1 MNVRLL
7 FAGTV
12 AGLFACGCA
21 QSMGPVPSSGAPAAQ
36 SRAAGPVQR
45 ATPQLDFF
53 DTPSTGSWPGYI
65 VAGPQNALWFTE
77 EFTGNIGR
85 ITMDGQITEFPS
97 NGEEVEGITE
107 GPDGNLWF
115 TQPGANAIG
124 RMTPQGS
131 VAIFPIPGSPN
142 ASPRGITP
150 GPDGNVWYTE
160 FYDGYIGR
168 VTPHGAI
175 TRFALSDG
183 YDSEP
188 WDIRAGPHG
197 YLYVSESGSDRIA
210 RFDPKTR
217 QFKSSLAVQTPDAT
231 PWGLLYAP
239 DKRIWFTERRG
250 NKIAE
255 ILPNATIREFPI
267 PQYNSYPEALTAGSD
282 GKLWFTESTTSDST
296 GNLEDIDPA
305 TGKFGQLIV
314 LPTGDL
320 PNGIAA
326 GPNKNV
332 WFTVDSYT
340 NPSQIGEA
348 VIR

>member
-7 FAGTV
+7 VAGTI

-21 QSMGPVPSSGAPAAQ
+21 QNSAPVPSSGTPATQ
-36 SRAAGPVQR
+36 VRPAGLISR
-45 ATPQLDFF
+45 ATPRLDFF
-53 DTPSTGSWPGYI
+53 DTPSIGAWPGWI

-85 ITMDGQITEFPS
+85 ITMDGKITEFPT
-97 NGEEVEGITE
+97 NGQEVEGITE

-115 TQPGANAIG
+115 TEPGANAIG
-124 RMTPQGS
+124 RMTPQGL
-131 VAIFPIPGSPN
+131 VTVFPIPGSPN

-168 VTPHGAI
+168 VTPLGVI
-175 TRFALSDG
+175 KRFALP
-183 YDSEP
+183 DSYNSFP

-197 YLYVSESGSDRIA
+197 YMYVSESGTDRIA
-210 RFDPKTR
+210 RFDPKS
-217 QFKSSLAVQTPDAT
+217 QKFESSLVVQTPYAT

-239 DKRIWFTERRG
+239 DKHIWFTERRG

-255 ILPNATIREFPI
+255 ILPTGTIREFPI

-282 GKLWFTESTTSDST
+282 GKLWFTELTTTDST
-296 GNLEDIDPA
+296 GNLEHIDPA
-305 TGKFGQLIV
+305 TGKFGHAIV

-320 PNGIAA
+320 PNGIAS
-326 GPNKNV
+326 GSNKNI

-340 NPSQIGEA
+340 NPSQIGE
-348 VIR
+348 VIIR